1 MTEMYKKYKKIANLP
16 QKVAK
21 RGFIEIKDWSPD
33 SNWGQLLRV
42 PALVGAFSLYF
53 TTLLFTRIGL
63 ENHLIEKLEQS
74 NAHKKIKESPQ
85 TKLGRIINTIKK
97 GQKKAPMAS
106 AFISYYI
113 VLLSIL
119 GGGKAA
125 YNNKEEIKQDV
136 KELVDDR
143 KKIEDID
150 KEKLNTFA
158 AYKER
163 LQPITPWLIAELI
176 AAEGVNINNEGLHA
190 PYKDSKGIWT
200 IGYGS
205 TRLKD
210 GSPVTENTPPITTEE
225 AYNLALWHI
234 EEHETFFDLYCYSV
248 ADKSLSVRNTG
259 EAFGLSSIMYN
270 SGTKFIEEKTDFN
283 HKERFEAL
291 RKEYEKYGDALP
303 DSVVLR
309 LFEKY
314 PIRDKA
320 DFGRAWMDSHKPQ
333 DMAEAIGGYMKDGPG
348 MHWRRWLEAGLITG
362 DINPKDLLECPIKG
376 MYDFYMFMGGG
387 SGKRQKGKFTL
398 WEKTKNGIKPV
409 RSTYTDF
416 KQWLKNPQRIEA
428 GALVPIKREKVKD
441 FIPKHILNGCMKGKC
456 EIGVI
461 SHKKVEIEKLPN
473 KKNKTVAFKE
483 GILKIKNKQNQQNI
497 EIVYPFNN
505 EYKA

>member
-1 MTEMYKKYKKIANLP
+1 M
-16 QKVAK
+16 
-21 RGFIEIKDWSPD
+21 
-33 SNWGQLLRV
+33 
-42 PALVGAFSLYF
+42 
-53 TTLLFTRIGL
+53 
-63 ENHLIEKLEQS
+63 
-74 NAHKKIKESPQ
+74 
-85 TKLGRIINTIKK
+85 
-97 GQKKAPMAS
+97 
-106 AFISYYI
+106 
-113 VLLSIL
+113 
-119 GGGKAA
+119 
-125 YNNKEEIKQDV
+125 
-136 KELVDDR
+136 
-143 KKIEDID
+143 
-150 KEKLNTFA
+150 
-158 AYKER
+158 
-163 LQPITPWLIAELI
+163 
-176 AAEGVNINNEGLHA
+176 
-190 PYKDSKGIWT
+190 
-200 IGYGS
+200 
-205 TRLKD
+205 
-210 GSPVTENTPPITTEE
+210 
-225 AYNLALWHI
+225 
-234 EEHETFFDLYCYSV
+234 
-248 ADKSLSVRNTG
+248 
-259 EAFGLSSIMYN
+259 
-270 SGTKFIEEKTDFN
+270 
-283 HKERFEAL
+283 